1 MARRENRVT
10 ISEAG
15 RDKGKTFLLRE
26 MPADA
31 AERWA
36 IRALL
41 AVANSGGKLP
51 DDALEA
57 GMAGLAL
64 TVRSF
69 IVVGL
74 RSLQGMRYGDVSDL
88 LDEMMG
94 CIQYVPPTPGLA
106 AQPLFDGENS
116 QIEEVATRLQLR
128 WEVLQLH
135 INFSLAGEQSTSG
148 STEPPQQPK
157 APG

>member
-1 MARRENRVT
+1 MARRTNKVT

-15 RDKGKTFLLRE
+15 RDKGKTFLLTE
-26 MPADA
+26 LPADQ

-36 IRALL
+36 IRCLL
-41 AVANSGGKLP
+41 AIANSGSKLP

-74 RSLQGMRYGDVSDL
+74 RSLQGMRYDDVGDL
-88 LDEMMG
+88 LDEMLG
-94 CIQYVPPTPGLA
+94 CIQYCPPGGLPP
-106 AQPLFDGENS
+106 QKLFEGENC
-116 QIEEVATRLQLR
+116 QIEEVATRLTLR

-135 INFSLAGEQSTSG
+135 INFSLAEGALSMGAAQAPPVPPPST
-148 STEPPQQPK
+148 
-157 APG
+157 